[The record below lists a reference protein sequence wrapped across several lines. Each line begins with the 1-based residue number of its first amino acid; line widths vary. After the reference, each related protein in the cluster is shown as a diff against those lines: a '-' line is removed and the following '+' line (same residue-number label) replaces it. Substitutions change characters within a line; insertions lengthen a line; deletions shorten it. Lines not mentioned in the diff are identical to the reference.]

1 MVTTNGLNLTGTTT
15 DRNHHH
21 RGFNC
26 PAHTVAAVTTHLDGA
41 GQCLVYPLPGL
52 AGCHF
57 SRLFTTEKTGLEIIR

>member
-26 PAHTVAAVTTHLDGA
+26 PADTAAA
-41 GQCLVYPLPGL
+41 
-52 AGCHF
+52 
-57 SRLFTTEKTGLEIIR
+57 KEILTMQFEL